1 MLEIDIILVM
11 KKMSGNQSQ
20 FFFSTYTAQGRRNWG
35 NATPDTLTLFKSGG
49 VGAYLLLGCPRART
63 KIS

>member
-11 KKMSGNQSQ
+11 KKMNCNQSQ
-20 FFFSTYTAQGRRNWG
+20 FFLLLTYTAQGRRNWG

-49 VGAYLLLGCPRART
+49 VGTY
-63 KIS
+63 